1 MKTNTGCR
9 MKLYLLILTLFL
21 AAPAQASGGTVLGMI
36 FTVVFVVVMLV
47 LYWMVV
53 AEVGDKDKR

>member
-1 MKTNTGCR
+1 
-9 MKLYLLILTLFL
+9 MKLYLLLLSLFL
-21 AAPAQASGGTVLGMI
+21 AAPAHAGGGTELGMI

-53 AEVGDKDKR
+53 AEVGEKDKS

>member
-1 MKTNTGCR
+1 MKWF
-9 MKLYLLILTLFL
+9 LVLLSLFL
-21 AAPAQASGGTVLGMI
+21 AAPAHAGGGSVLGMI

-53 AEVGDKDKR
+53 AEVGDKKKR

>member
-1 MKTNTGCR
+1 MKA
-9 MKLYLLILTLFL
+9 YWLILGHIL

-47 LYWMVV
+47 LYWLVV
-53 AEVGDKDKR
+53 AEVGDKDKS